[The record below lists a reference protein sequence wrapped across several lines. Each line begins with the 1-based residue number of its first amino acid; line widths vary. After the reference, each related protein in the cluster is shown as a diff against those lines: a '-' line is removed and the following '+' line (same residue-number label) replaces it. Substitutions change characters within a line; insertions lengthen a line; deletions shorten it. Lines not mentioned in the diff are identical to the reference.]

1 MKRIAAAIAL
11 TALLVAAAP
20 AAAKPKPLYY
30 DGKTVDGNSLSLT
43 LKGKVVTEIEGF
55 IPATCVPTHGTPLT
69 YSSDFKPP
77 GGYKLGT
84 TRKSS
89 GTEYMSY
96 KGDVQKNYT
105 VSIKKVKGRVWKAD
119 LSFNFS
125 YEEVNFGSFS
135 ELEQKFYICQ
145 GDDAFLFRI

>member
-11 TALLVAAAP
+11 TALLLAAAP

-30 DGKTVDGNSLSLT
+30 DGKTVNGNSLSLT
-43 LKGKVVTEIEGF
+43 LKGKTVTDIDGF
-55 IPATCVPTHGTPLT
+55 IPATCVPTHGTPMT

-84 TRKSS
+84 TRKSK

-96 KGDVQKNYT
+96 KGDVTKNYT

-125 YEEVNFGSFS
+125 YEEVMPGSFG
-135 ELEQKFYICQ
+135 ELEQKFYVCQ
-145 GDDAFLFRI
+145 GDDAFLFKV